1 MSVAMLNDPASAPGW
16 RADVLIPTMP
26 GTPVRVGAFAVFHA
40 NCTIG
45 QVPDIRLQRPPRNGA
60 VEFPAGTL
68 TTSRLPHCPG
78 LSAPARVVVYRPDPG
93 FVGLDDLAFEVV
105 NGGARQIE
113 RHAVMVA
120 VGNLSLR
127 R

>member
-1 MSVAMLNDPASAPGW
+1 MLNDPAAAPGW
-16 RADVLIPTMP
+16 RADALMATAP
-26 GTPVRVGAFAVFHA
+26 GVPVRIGAFAVFRA

-45 QVPDIRLQRPPRNGA
+45 QVPDIRLQRPPHHGA
-60 VEFPAGTL
+60 IEFPPGTL
-68 TTSRLPHCPG
+68 TTERLPRCPG

-120 VGNLSLR
+120 VGNLALR
-127 R
+127 P